1 MLVLLLF
8 AGGATYWFKPWTTAS
23 NKAVMTEAVVPD
35 TNPADS
41 KSADARP
48 SLAVLPFANLS
59 DDKEQGYLADGIS
72 EDLTTELA
80 RVPGLFVVSR
90 IAAFNYKGK
99 DASLS
104 QIAKEL
110 GVRYVLEGS
119 IRRAGDDM
127 RINAQLIDAQ
137 SGGHVWAER
146 FDGAWGEVFTLQDKV
161 VASVADALK
170 LRLVTGQR
178 MANIAGG
185 TTNPAAY
192 DAYLKGLELE
202 YRDTPWD
209 TAKAVTQYEQAI
221 ALDPNFGTAIA
232 QLAWVY
238 NNANGRRESGLH
250 LSQEEIN
257 ARLYKY
263 LEAAAKNPSPNYYQ
277 IRADLLISRERKY
290 DEAIEG
296 LEKAIALDPS
306 DPVSYA
312 AMSQALTLSGRAA
325 DGLAYLE
332 AAMRVDP
339 TWTGWRR
346 YLAGLAYFGTGR
358 FADAAE
364 SLEKIDP
371 SSSETWTKINGL
383 EILIAAYGHLGSKNK
398 IATARERLQPLLNR
412 INSDRL
418 TGLMAQAHFPFR
430 NWNDTQRLRDGL
442 SKAGVPELPFGL
454 DGKSKD
460 RLSGTEIAKITF
472 GHETISHEIPSG
484 RPSSSKTELDGTFT
498 AKIGD
503 WESGKGKAWVEG
515 DSMCFSFPKE
525 GRTCAVIF
533 RNPKGTR
540 ERANEYLF
548 FQPWNRFEFSVL

>member
-1 MLVLLLF
+1 
-8 AGGATYWFKPWTTAS
+8 
-23 NKAVMTEAVVPD
+23 
-35 TNPADS
+35 
-41 KSADARP
+41 
-48 SLAVLPFANLS
+48 
-59 DDKEQGYLADGIS
+59 
-72 EDLTTELA
+72 
-80 RVPGLFVVSR
+80 
-90 IAAFNYKGK
+90 
-99 DASLS
+99 
-104 QIAKEL
+104 
-110 GVRYVLEGS
+110 
-119 IRRAGDDM
+119 
-127 RINAQLIDAQ
+127 
-137 SGGHVWAER
+137 
-146 FDGAWGEVFTLQDKV
+146 
-161 VASVADALK
+161 
-170 LRLVTGQR
+170 
-178 MANIAGG
+178 
-185 TTNPAAY
+185 
-192 DAYLKGLELE
+192 
-202 YRDTPWD
+202 
-209 TAKAVTQYEQAI
+209 
-221 ALDPNFGTAIA
+221 
-232 QLAWVY
+232 
-238 NNANGRRESGLH
+238 
-250 LSQEEIN
+250 
-257 ARLYKY
+257 
-263 LEAAAKNPSPNYYQ
+263 
-277 IRADLLISRERKY
+277 LLISRERKY

-398 IATARERLQPLLNR
+398 IASARERLQPLLNR

-430 NWNDTQRLRDGL
+430 NWNDTQRLLDGL

-454 DGKSKD
+454 DDKSKD

>member
-1 MLVLLLF
+1 M
-8 AGGATYWFKPWTTAS
+8 
-23 NKAVMTEAVVPD
+23 
-35 TNPADS
+35 
-41 KSADARP
+41 
-48 SLAVLPFANLS
+48 
-59 DDKEQGYLADGIS
+59 
-72 EDLTTELA
+72 
-80 RVPGLFVVSR
+80 
-90 IAAFNYKGK
+90 
-99 DASLS
+99 
-104 QIAKEL
+104 
-110 GVRYVLEGS
+110 
-119 IRRAGDDM
+119 
-127 RINAQLIDAQ
+127 
-137 SGGHVWAER
+137 
-146 FDGAWGEVFTLQDKV
+146 
-161 VASVADALK
+161 
-170 LRLVTGQR
+170 
-178 MANIAGG
+178 
-185 TTNPAAY
+185 
-192 DAYLKGLELE
+192 
-202 YRDTPWD
+202 
-209 TAKAVTQYEQAI
+209 
-221 ALDPNFGTAIA
+221 
-232 QLAWVY
+232 
-238 NNANGRRESGLH
+238 
-250 LSQEEIN
+250 
-257 ARLYKY
+257 
-263 LEAAAKNPSPNYYQ
+263 
-277 IRADLLISRERKY
+277 
-290 DEAIEG
+290 
-296 LEKAIALDPS
+296 ALDPS

-430 NWNDTQRLRDGL
+430 NWNDTQRLLDGL